1 MYRTTQ
7 NELCRQTL
15 EQKNPGLQSIKIAHE
30 KKKTNTNLDQGS
42 VSKNGEVQCRAYL
55 TGFQML
61 GSRNTAVKSW
71 TLTLQPL
78 YLMAETDFK

>member
-30 KKKTNTNLDQGS
+30 KKKQTLIWIRVLS
-42 VSKNGEVQCRAYL
+42 ARME
-55 TGFQML
+55 
-61 GSRNTAVKSW
+61 KSNVG
-71 TLTLQPL
+71 LI
-78 YLMAETDFK
+78 